1 MARKWGLALSSGT
14 PFSSLFPN
22 VKVQGRAEQGVSG
35 QKESA
40 DYPRYNGDP
49 SALLAFASSGV
60 MTYATGARFLKSASI
75 NEATKVLEFGNL
87 VVNLAVHLAAAD
99 ESTELGVELEGAGPE
114 GDDEP
119 TNASNNSSPEKEG
132 ATGSAAT
139 PKAAAVSVVGKK
151 EESGERSIADSRGDA
166 GAEVLHEFVHGKLL
180 KELSARNHTEFVIAK
195 RTPEKGRIYRGA
207 LELSKNLLDQE
218 LYKKKKEQV
227 SGSPSTFPKI
237 SGQLYKSGLGVF
249 WSASICK
256 TGSRPRRQHFVTARE
271 S

>member
-1 MARKWGLALSSGT
+1 MARKWGVALSSGT
-14 PFSSLFPN
+14 PFSFLFPN
-22 VKVQGRAEQGVSG
+22 VKLQGRAEQAVSG

-49 SALLAFASSGV
+49 DALLAFASSGV
-60 MTYATGARFLKSASI
+60 MTYATGARFLKSGSI

-99 ESTELGVELEGAGPE
+99 ESTELGVELGEVGPE

-119 TNASNNSSPEKEG
+119 AIASNNGSPEKEG
-132 ATGSAAT
+132 ASGSAAT

-151 EESGERSIADSRGDA
+151 EESGERSIADSREDA

-180 KELSARNHTEFVIAK
+180 KELSVRNHTEFVIAK
-195 RTPEKGRIYRGA
+195 RTPEKARIYRGA

-227 SGSPSTFPKI
+227 SISP
-237 SGQLYKSGLGVF
+237 
-249 WSASICK
+249 
-256 TGSRPRRQHFVTARE
+256 
-271 S
+271 